1 MTILL
6 VIFLW
11 TISTFF
17 YWLVYLTD
25 EHSNADN
32 KEDDEDDE
40 DTNDGE
46 KESLLPFIWRKIFK
60 ISKYL
65 KKEVLEL

>member
-17 YWLVYLTD
+17 YWLAYFTD

-32 KEDDEDDE
+32 KEDDEDTD
-40 DTNDGE
+40 DGE

-65 KKEVLEL
+65 K